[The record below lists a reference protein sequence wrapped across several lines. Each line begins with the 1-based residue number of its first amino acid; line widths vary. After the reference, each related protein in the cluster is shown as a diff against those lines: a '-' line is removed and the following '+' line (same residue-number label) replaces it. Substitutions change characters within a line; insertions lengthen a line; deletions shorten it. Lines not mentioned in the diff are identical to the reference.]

1 MSDIAITLSV
11 DLWQKICSGEIADQW
26 GNYILDHP
34 P

>member
-11 DLWQKICSGEIADQW
+11 DLWQKKLAEAIADQW